1 MCEVLRPD
9 MLNPIHLP
17 QALKDRYLKEWNDFV
32 ETLPEEEHHFAH
44 EVGDFTVAMLSS
56 PERNEKEWDNFC
68 RYTDRLDEIFGK
80 RVFDYFPEWEEYWT
94 TK

>member
-9 MLNPIHLP
+9 MLNPINLP
-17 QALKDRYLKEWNDFV
+17 QELKDRYLQEWNDFV
-32 ETLPEEEHHFAH
+32 ATLPDDELHAAH
-44 EVGDFTVAMLSS
+44 EVGDFTVAMLSAK
-56 PERNEKEWDNFC
+56 ERNQDEWDNFC